1 MEVKERV
8 ERIKDYF
15 VTLSVSDGAVCV
27 VTRFPDSWWLSDP
40 QPLRDQ
46 FKCEMV
52 TRDGCVF
59 FMTELEN
66 GFDTVFDCVDYIVD
80 TNNAILEKKALLEA
94 KANELTEL
102 FVKEPLEKLKTLY
115 FAFSEEEPGKK
126 PRAKK
131 STKKELVVEKPVVE
145 KLVVKEETVQKP
157 VEEPAVSSLLSKAME
172 LAES

>member
-8 ERIKDYF
+8 ERIKPYF
-15 VTLSVSDGAVCV
+15 VTLSVSDGAICV
-27 VTRFPDSWWLSDP
+27 VTRFPETWWLSDP

-46 FKCEMV
+46 FHCEMV
-52 TRDGCVF
+52 AKDGCVF

-66 GFDTVFDCVDYIVD
+66 GFDTAFDCVDYIVD
-80 TNNAILEKKALLEA
+80 TNNAILEKKALLET

-131 STKKELVVEKPVVE
+131 STKKEPIVEKPIVEKPVV
-145 KLVVKEETVQKP
+145 KEETQKP

>member
-8 ERIKDYF
+8 EKIKPYF
-15 VTLSVSDGAVCV
+15 GTLSISDGAICV
-27 VTRFPDSWWLSDP
+27 VTRFPESWWLSDP

-52 TRDGCVF
+52 CKDGCVF

-66 GFDTVFDCVDYIVD
+66 GFDAVFDCVEYIID

-94 KANELTEL
+94 KASELTEL

-115 FAFSEEEPGKK
+115 FAFDETIKK
-126 PRAKK
+126 PRPKK
-131 STKKELVVEKPVVE
+131 ATKKEPVVVEKVVPQEEIVQDEPVVQE
-145 KLVVKEETVQKP
+145 QPEE
-157 VEEPAVSSLLSKAME
+157 VSSLLSKAME
-172 LAES
+172 LTEL

>member
-1 MEVKERV
+1 MDVKDRV
-8 ERIKDYF
+8 EKLKPYF
-15 VTLSVSDGAVCV
+15 GTLSISDGAICV
-27 VTRFPDSWWLSDP
+27 VTRFPETWWLSDP

-66 GFDTVFDCVDYIVD
+66 GFDTVFDCIDYIID

-115 FAFSEEEPGKK
+115 FAFDETT
-126 PRAKK
+126 AKK
-131 STKKELVVEKPVVE
+131 TRPKKTTKKEPVVPVVVEKVTP
-145 KLVVKEETVQKP
+145 KKEEPQVQ
-157 VEEPAVSSLLSKAME
+157 EEEVSSLLSKAME
-172 LAES
+172 LTES